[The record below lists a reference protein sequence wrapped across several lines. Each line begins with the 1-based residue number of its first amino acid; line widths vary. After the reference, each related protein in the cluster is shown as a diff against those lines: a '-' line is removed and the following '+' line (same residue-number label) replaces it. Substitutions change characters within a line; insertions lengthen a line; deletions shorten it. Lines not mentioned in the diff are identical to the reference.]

1 MMSRS
6 RTQFDYYLTTRF
18 IVMYESPQIRA
29 NSAPYIPLS
38 LSLGIL
44 LPALAT
50 STSLREITSGMSS
63 VKLY

>member
-1 MMSRS
+1 
-6 RTQFDYYLTTRF
+6 
-18 IVMYESPQIRA
+18 MYESPQIRA

-50 STSLREITSGMSS
+50 STSLRAITSFMSS
-63 VKLY
+63 VKLDHDWLSLSFMES

>member
-1 MMSRS
+1 
-6 RTQFDYYLTTRF
+6 
-18 IVMYESPQIRA
+18 MYESPQIRA